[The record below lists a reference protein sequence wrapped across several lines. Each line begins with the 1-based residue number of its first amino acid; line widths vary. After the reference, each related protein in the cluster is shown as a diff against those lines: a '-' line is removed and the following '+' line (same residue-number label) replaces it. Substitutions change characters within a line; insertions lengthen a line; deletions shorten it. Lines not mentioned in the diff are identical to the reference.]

1 MYLYPIWIRI
11 WHIINALLFLILII
25 TGLSMQYSNPDFT
38 IIRFDVAVSSHNISG
53 ILLFFNYGIII
64 IGNLFTPN
72 GKFYRLK
79 WKKTK
84 GQIADQFRYYTYG
97 IFKGEKTPFPVTE
110 KRKFNPLQKITY
122 IMVIYLFMPLIF
134 ITGWALLFPE
144 LIFIKRIFGTSGIHF
159 TDLVHIISGFF
170 LSLFM
175 VIHIYLCTIPKPP
188 GSSFKAMLTGWHQ
201 HEE

>member
-1 MYLYPIWIRI
+1 M
-11 WHIINALLFLILII
+11 INALLFLLLII
-25 TGLSMQYSNPDFT
+25 TGISMQYSNPD
-38 IIRFDVAVSSHNISG
+38 IPMIRFDIAVSIHNISG
-53 ILLFFNYGIII
+53 IILFFNYWIII
-64 IGNLFTPN
+64 IGNLVTPN

-84 GQIADQFRYYTYG
+84 GQIVEQYRYYTSG

-122 IMVIYLFMPLIF
+122 ILVIYIFMPFIF

-144 LIFIKRIFGTSGIHF
+144 MIFVKRIFGTSGIHF
-159 TDLVHIISGFF
+159 TDLVHIVTGFL
-170 LSLFM
+170 LSIFM
-175 VIHIYLCTIPKPP
+175 IVHIYLCTIPKPP
-188 GSSFKAMLTGWHQ
+188 GSSFRAMLTGWHE

>member
-11 WHIINALLFLILII
+11 WHMINALLFLLLIV
-25 TGLSMQYSNPDFT
+25 TGLSMQYSNPDIT
-38 IIRFDVAVSSHNISG
+38 IIRFDLAVSIHNICG
-53 ILLFFNYGIII
+53 IILFFNYGIII
-64 IGNLFTPN
+64 IGNIFTEN

-84 GQIADQFRYYTYG
+84 SQIPGQIRYYVSG
-97 IFKGEKTPFPVTE
+97 IFRGEKPPYPVTE

-122 IMVIYLFMPLIF
+122 IMVIYIFMPFLF

-144 LIFIKRIFGTSGIHF
+144 MIFIKKIFGTSGIHF
-159 TDLVHIISGFF
+159 TDLIHIIAGFL
-170 LSLFM
+170 LSIFM
-175 VIHIYLCTIPKPP
+175 IVHIYLCTIVKPA
-188 GSSFKAMLTGWHQ
+188 GSSFKAMLTGWHV